1 MSEVASYEAGTAS
14 PAALYVNG
22 VRIDYT
28 QWDMTVDL
36 LLSTPAGEIPSEPGT
51 EAAYAT
57 ERVARVIMSPMH
69 AKALAESLSDAV
81 RAWETG
87 FGALPSGVAR

>member
-1 MSEVASYEAGTAS
+1 MSEVASYAAGATA

-22 VRIDYT
+22 ARIDYT
-28 QWDMTVDL
+28 QWDVTVDL
-36 LLSTPAGEIPSEPGT
+36 LLSTPAGEIPPEPGA

-57 ERVARVIMSPMH
+57 ERMARVIMSPMH

-81 RAWETG
+81 RAWESG
-87 FGALPSGVAR
+87 FGALPAKVAR